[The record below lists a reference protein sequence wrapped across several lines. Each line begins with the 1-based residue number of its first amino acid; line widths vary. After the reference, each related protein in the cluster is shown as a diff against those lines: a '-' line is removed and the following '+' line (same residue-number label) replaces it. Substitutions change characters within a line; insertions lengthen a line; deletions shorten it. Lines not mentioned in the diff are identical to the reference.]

1 MTLTLLTTNTTGVD
15 KMKINFRIGA
25 LITSIATGVLFA
37 SSAIAY
43 EGGVANDSYVGDSTG
58 QNVMDSSGDCVRT
71 SSWKVED
78 MTVECGA
85 EPPVVEEV
93 VEEVVVVPPPVVMYE
108 KTTMSTSALFDF
120 DSDVLKEEGKVALQ
134 ELGDSI
140 KSKSGKVVDI
150 DIIGH
155 TDSTGPEDYNQGLSE
170 RRAQAV
176 ADYIIS
182 EGIDANIIDV
192 SGEGESNPI
201 ASNDTRE
208 GRSENRRVDV
218 NVGVEKPSS

>member
-1 MTLTLLTTNTTGVD
+1 
-15 KMKINFRIGA
+15 MKIDYRIGG
-25 LITSIATGVLFA
+25 LITSIAAGVLFA

-43 EGGVANDSYVGDSTG
+43 EGGMANESYVGDSSG
-58 QNVMDSSGDCVRT
+58 RNVMDSSGNCVRT

-85 EPPVVEEV
+85 EPPEV
-93 VEEVVVVPPPVVMYE
+93 VEEVVVVPPPPPVVMYE

-134 ELGDSI
+134 ALGDDI

-170 RRAQAV
+170 RRAQTV

-182 EGIDANIIDV
+182 EGIDASIIDV

-201 ASNDTRE
+201 ASNATRE
-208 GRSENRRVDV
+208 GRAENRRVDV
-218 NVGVEKPSS
+218 NVGVEQPQ

>member
-1 MTLTLLTTNTTGVD
+1 
-15 KMKINFRIGA
+15 MKINFRIGG
-25 LITSIATGVLFA
+25 LITSIAAGVLFA

-43 EGGVANDSYVGDSTG
+43 EGGVANESYVGDSAG
-58 QNVMDSSGDCVRT
+58 KNVMDSSGDCVRT

-85 EPPVVEEV
+85 EPPAPEV
-93 VEEVVVVPPPVVMYE
+93 VEAPPPPPPPVVMYE

-120 DSDVLKEEGKVALQ
+120 DSDVLKEEGKVALHA
-134 ELGDSI
+134 LGDDI

-176 ADYIIS
+176 ADYIIA
-182 EGIDANIIDV
+182 EGIDATIIDV
-192 SGEGESNPI
+192 SGEGENNPI

-208 GRSENRRVDV
+208 GRAENRRVDV
-218 NVGVEKPSS
+218 NVGVEQPQ

>member
-1 MTLTLLTTNTTGVD
+1 
-15 KMKINFRIGA
+15 MKITLRIGGLA
-25 LITSIATGVLFA
+25 STLAAGLLFA
-37 SSAIAY
+37 GSAIAV
-43 EGGVANDSYVGDSTG
+43 EGSTVNQSYVGDSQG
-58 QNVMDSSGDCVRT
+58 KNVMDSSGNCVRT

-85 EPPVVEEV
+85 EPPAPEV
-93 VEEVVVVPPPVVMYE
+93 VEATPPPPPPPVVSYE
-108 KTTMSTSALFDF
+108 KTTMSTTALFDF
-120 DSDVLKEEGKVALQ
+120 DSDVLKEEGKVSLQ

-140 KSKSGKVVDI
+140 KAKSGKVVDI

-176 ADYIIS
+176 ADYIVS
-182 EGIDANIIDV
+182 EGIDGSIIDV

-208 GRSENRRVDV
+208 GRAENRRVDI
-218 NVGVEKPSS
+218 NVGVEKPQ

>member
-1 MTLTLLTTNTTGVD
+1 
-15 KMKINFRIGA
+15 MKINFRIGG
-25 LITSIATGVLFA
+25 LITSIAAGVLFA
-37 SSAIAY
+37 SSAIAV
-43 EGGVANDSYVGDSTG
+43 EGGVANDSYVGDSSG

-85 EPPVVEEV
+85 EPPAPAVVEAPPPPP
-93 VEEVVVVPPPVVMYE
+93 PPPVVMYE
-108 KTTMSTSALFDF
+108 KTTMSTSALFAF
-120 DSDVLKEEGKVALQ
+120 DSDVLKEEGKVALH

-140 KSKSGKVVDI
+140 KAKGAKVVDI
-150 DIIGH
+150 DVIGH
-155 TDSTGPEDYNQGLSE
+155 TDSTGPEVYNQGLSE

-176 ADYIIS
+176 ADYIIG

-192 SGEGESNPI
+192 SGEGENNPI

-208 GRSENRRVDV
+208 GRAENRRVDV
-218 NVGVEKPSS
+218 NVGVEQPQ

>member
-1 MTLTLLTTNTTGVD
+1 
-15 KMKINFRIGA
+15 MKINFRIGG
-25 LITSIATGVLFA
+25 LITSIAAGVLFA
-37 SSAIAY
+37 SSAIAH
-43 EGGVANDSYVGDSTG
+43 EGGVANESYVGDSEG

-71 SSWKVED
+71 SSWKAED

-85 EPPVVEEV
+85 EPPAPVVEAPPPP
-93 VEEVVVVPPPVVMYE
+93 PPPVVMYE
-108 KTTMSTSALFDF
+108 KTTMSTSALFAF
-120 DSDVLKEEGKVALQ
+120 DSDVLKEEGKVALHA
-134 ELGDSI
+134 LGDEI
-140 KSKSGKVVDI
+140 KAKSGKVVDI

-155 TDSTGPEDYNQGLSE
+155 ADSTGPEDYNQSLSE

-176 ADYIIS
+176 ADYLIT

-208 GRSENRRVDV
+208 GRAENRRVDV
-218 NVGVEKPSS
+218 NVGVEQPQ

>member
-1 MTLTLLTTNTTGVD
+1 
-15 KMKINFRIGA
+15 MKINFRIGG
-25 LITSIATGVLFA
+25 LITSIAAGVLFA

-43 EGGVANDSYVGDSTG
+43 EGGVANDSYVGDSSG

-85 EPPVVEEV
+85 EPPEVVVEEEVIV
-93 VEEVVVVPPPVVMYE
+93 VPPPPPVVMYE
-108 KTTMSTSALFDF
+108 KTTMSTSALFAF
-120 DSDVLKEEGKVALQ
+120 DSDVLKEEGKVALH

-140 KSKSGKVVDI
+140 KAKGAKVVDI
-150 DIIGH
+150 DVIGH
-155 TDSTGPEDYNQGLSE
+155 TDSTGPEVYNQGLSE

-176 ADYIIS
+176 ADYIIG

-192 SGEGESNPI
+192 SGEGENNPI

-208 GRSENRRVDV
+208 GRAENRRVDV
-218 NVGVEKPSS
+218 NVGVEQPSS

>member
-1 MTLTLLTTNTTGVD
+1 
-15 KMKINFRIGA
+15 MKIDYRIGG
-25 LITSIATGVLFA
+25 LITSIAAGVLFS

-43 EGGVANDSYVGDSTG
+43 EGGMANESYVGDSAG
-58 QNVMDSSGDCVRT
+58 KNVMDSSGNCVRT

-85 EPPVVEEV
+85 EPPAPEVEAEAPPP
-93 VEEVVVVPPPVVMYE
+93 PPPVVMYE

-134 ELGDSI
+134 ALGDDI

-155 TDSTGPEDYNQGLSE
+155 TDSTGPEVYNQGLSE
-170 RRAQAV
+170 RRAQSV
-176 ADYIIS
+176 ADYIIA
-182 EGIDANIIDV
+182 EGIDASIIDV

-208 GRSENRRVDV
+208 GRAENRRVDV
-218 NVGVEKPSS
+218 NVGVEQPQ

>member
-1 MTLTLLTTNTTGVD
+1 
-15 KMKINFRIGA
+15 MKINFRIGG
-25 LITSIATGVLFA
+25 LITSIAAGVLFA
-37 SSAIAY
+37 SSAIAQ
-43 EGGVANDSYVGDSTG
+43 EGGQANNSYVGDSSG

-85 EPPVVEEV
+85 EPPAPEV
-93 VEEVVVVPPPVVMYE
+93 VEAPPPPPPPPVVMYE

-120 DSDVLKEEGKVALQ
+120 DSDVLKEEGKVALHA
-134 ELGDSI
+134 LGDDI

-150 DIIGH
+150 DVIGH

-176 ADYIIS
+176 ADYLIA

-208 GRSENRRVDV
+208 GRAENRRVDV
-218 NVGVEKPSS
+218 NVGVEKPQ

>member
-1 MTLTLLTTNTTGVD
+1 MNID
-15 KMKINFRIGA
+15 YRIGG
-25 LITSIATGVLFA
+25 LITSIAAGVLFA

-43 EGGVANDSYVGDSTG
+43 EGGMANDSYVGDSSG
-58 QNVMDSSGDCVRT
+58 RNVMDSSGDCVRT

-85 EPPVVEEV
+85 EPPAPEV
-93 VEEVVVVPPPVVMYE
+93 VETPPPPPPPPVVMYE
-108 KTTMSTSALFDF
+108 KTTLSTTTLFDF
-120 DSDVLKEEGKVALQ
+120 DKSTLKEEGKVALH
-134 ELGDSI
+134 ELDDDI
-140 KSKSGKVVDI
+140 KAKGAKVVDI
-150 DIIGH
+150 DVIGH
-155 TDSTGPEDYNQGLSE
+155 TDSTGPEDYNMALSL

-182 EGIDANIIDV
+182 EGIDASIIDV

-208 GRSENRRVDV
+208 GRAENRRVDIH
-218 NVGVEKPSS
+218 VGVEQAAN

>member
-1 MTLTLLTTNTTGVD
+1 
-15 KMKINFRIGA
+15 MKINFRIGG
-25 LITSIATGVLFA
+25 LITSIAAGVLFA
-37 SSAIAY
+37 SSAIAV
-43 EGGVANDSYVGDSTG
+43 EGGVANDSYVGDSSG

-85 EPPVVEEV
+85 EPPAPEV

-108 KTTMSTSALFDF
+108 KTTMSTSALFAF
-120 DSDVLKEEGKVALQ
+120 DSDVLKEEGKVALH

-140 KSKSGKVVDI
+140 KAKGAKVVDI
-150 DIIGH
+150 DVIGH

-176 ADYIIS
+176 ADYIIG

-208 GRSENRRVDV
+208 GRAENRRVDV
-218 NVGVEKPSS
+218 HVGVEQPSS

>member
-1 MTLTLLTTNTTGVD
+1 
-15 KMKINFRIGA
+15 MKNVYRIGGLA
-25 LITSIATGVLFA
+25 SSIAVGLLFA
-37 SSAIAY
+37 NTVLADA
-43 EGGVANDSYVGDSTG
+43 GGTVNESYLGDAKHHY
-58 QNVMDSSGDCVRT
+58 VRDSSGNCVRT

-85 EPPVVEEV
+85 EPPAPEV
-93 VEEVVVVPPPVVMYE
+93 VEATPPPPPPPVVSYE
-108 KTTMSTSALFDF
+108 KTTMSTTALFDF
-120 DSDVLKEEGKVALQ
+120 DSDVLKEEGKVSLQ

-140 KSKSGKVVDI
+140 KAKSGKVVDI

-176 ADYIIS
+176 ADYIVS
-182 EGIDANIIDV
+182 EGIDATIIDV

-208 GRSENRRVDV
+208 GRAENRRVDI
-218 NVGVEKPSS
+218 NVGVEKPQ

>member
-1 MTLTLLTTNTTGVD
+1 
-15 KMKINFRIGA
+15 MKINFRIGG
-25 LITSIATGVLFA
+25 LITSIAAGVLFA
-37 SSAIAY
+37 GSAIAH
-43 EGGVANDSYVGDSTG
+43 EGGMANQSYVGDSSG
-58 QNVMDSSGDCVRT
+58 HNVMDSSGDCVRT

-85 EPPVVEEV
+85 EPPAPEV
-93 VEEVVVVPPPVVMYE
+93 VEAPPPPPPPPVVMYE

-120 DSDVLKEEGKVALQ
+120 DSDVLKEEGKVALHA
-134 ELGDSI
+134 LGEDI
-140 KSKSGKVVDI
+140 KAKSGKVVDI
-150 DIIGH
+150 DVIGH

-176 ADYIIS
+176 ADYIIA

-208 GRSENRRVDV
+208 GRAENRRVDV
-218 NVGVEKPSS
+218 NVGVEQPQ

>member
-1 MTLTLLTTNTTGVD
+1 
-15 KMKINFRIGA
+15 MKIDYRIGG
-25 LITSIATGVLFA
+25 LITSIAAGVLFA

-43 EGGVANDSYVGDSTG
+43 EGGMANESYVGDSAG
-58 QNVMDSSGDCVRT
+58 KNVMDSSGNCVRT

-85 EPPVVEEV
+85 EPPVVEE
-93 VEEVVVVPPPVVMYE
+93 EVVVVPPPPPVVMYE

-134 ELGDSI
+134 ALGDEI
-140 KSKSGKVVDI
+140 KAKSGKVVDI

-176 ADYIIS
+176 ADYIIA
-182 EGIDANIIDV
+182 EGIDASIIDV

-208 GRSENRRVDV
+208 GRAENRRVDV
-218 NVGVEKPSS
+218 NVGVEQPQ

>member
-1 MTLTLLTTNTTGVD
+1 
-15 KMKINFRIGA
+15 MKINFRIGG
-25 LITSIATGVLFA
+25 LITSIAAGVLFA
-37 SSAIAY
+37 SSAIAV
-43 EGGVANDSYVGDSTG
+43 EGGVANDSYVGDSSG

-85 EPPVVEEV
+85 EPPAPEVIVEE
-93 VEEVVVVPPPVVMYE
+93 EVIVVPPPVVMYE

-120 DSDVLKEEGKVALQ
+120 DSDVLKEEGKVALHA
-134 ELGDSI
+134 LGDDI
-140 KSKSGKVVDI
+140 KAKSGKVVDI

-176 ADYIIS
+176 ADYIVA

-218 NVGVEKPSS
+218 NVGVEQPQ

>member
-1 MTLTLLTTNTTGVD
+1 
-15 KMKINFRIGA
+15 MKINFRIGG
-25 LITSIATGVLFA
+25 LITSIAAGVLFA
-37 SSAIAY
+37 SSAIAV
-43 EGGVANDSYVGDSTG
+43 EGGVANDSYVGDSSG

-85 EPPVVEEV
+85 EPPAPAVVEAPPPPP
-93 VEEVVVVPPPVVMYE
+93 PPPVVMYE
-108 KTTMSTSALFDF
+108 KTTMSTSALFAF
-120 DSDVLKEEGKVALQ
+120 DSDVLKEEGKVALH

-140 KSKSGKVVDI
+140 KAKGAKVVDI
-150 DIIGH
+150 DVIGH

-176 ADYIIS
+176 ADYIIG

-192 SGEGESNPI
+192 SGEGENNPI

-208 GRSENRRVDV
+208 GRAENRRVDV
-218 NVGVEKPSS
+218 NVGVEQPSS

>member
-1 MTLTLLTTNTTGVD
+1 
-15 KMKINFRIGA
+15 MKINFRIGG
-25 LITSIATGVLFA
+25 LITSIAAGVLFA

-43 EGGVANDSYVGDSTG
+43 EGGVANESYVGDSAG
-58 QNVMDSSGDCVRT
+58 KNVMDSSGDCVRT

-85 EPPVVEEV
+85 EPPAPEV
-93 VEEVVVVPPPVVMYE
+93 VEAPPPPPPPVVMYE

-134 ELGDSI
+134 ALGDDI

-176 ADYIIS
+176 ADYIIA
-182 EGIDANIIDV
+182 EGIDATIIDV

-208 GRSENRRVDV
+208 GRAENRRVDV
-218 NVGVEKPSS
+218 NVGVEQPQ

>member
-1 MTLTLLTTNTTGVD
+1 
-15 KMKINFRIGA
+15 MKIDYRIGG
-25 LITSIATGVLFA
+25 LITSIAAGVLFA

-43 EGGVANDSYVGDSTG
+43 EGGMANESYVGDSAG
-58 QNVMDSSGDCVRT
+58 KNVMDSSGNCVRT

-85 EPPVVEEV
+85 EPPVVEE
-93 VEEVVVVPPPVVMYE
+93 EVVVVPPPPPVVMYE

-134 ELGDSI
+134 ALGDDI

-170 RRAQAV
+170 RRAQSV
-176 ADYIIS
+176 ADYIIA
-182 EGIDANIIDV
+182 EGIDASIIDV

-208 GRSENRRVDV
+208 GRAENRRVDV
-218 NVGVEKPSS
+218 NVGVEQPQ